1 MLKYILRIVYI
12 FTQIFCHDAHSSRQ
26 KYFMYFSNLSFLLII
41 FFFYRYTYDA
51 NGNMNTYWNADRQIT
66 MKYDGG
72 DRLVG
77 YDSNVPYTIDARG
90 FIVARGPE
98 KLNFNSKAQ
107 LTNAVHPGF
116 HDVKY
121 TYDAIGRLTSI
132 NNEEQNVTQFMYANP
147 NEPEKVTHI
156 HWPLA
161 RTTTSLFYDTNGHL
175 MYIEDTSANKYFVA
189 SDHLGSPLIIFDADG
204 KIVKR
209 VVR

>member
-1 MLKYILRIVYI
+1 
-12 FTQIFCHDAHSSRQ
+12 
-26 KYFMYFSNLSFLLII
+26 
-41 FFFYRYTYDA
+41 
-51 NGNMNTYWNADRQIT
+51 MNTYWNADRQVT

-72 DRLVG
+72 DRLVA
-77 YDSNVPYTIDARG
+77 YDTNVPYTIDARG

-98 KLNFNSKAQ
+98 KLTFNSKAQ

-116 HDVKY
+116 HDVRY

-132 NNEEQNVTQFMYANP
+132 NNQEQNVTQFMYANP

-175 MYIEDTSANKYFVA
+175 MYVEDTSANKYFVA